1 MNLYMYNLN
10 CKNNFKAVL
19 ISLLL
24 INTVLLN
31 AQQNLN
37 ENKYDNIIK
46 EIRTF
51 NFSKSD
57 DVISKQPIDNKI
69 KEEFRL
75 YNAILNEYAV
85 YKDSSKV
92 KFKNDGAY
100 NSDYHEALALL
111 NEGLHTLLYKYD
123 EEPKALNTLNKA
135 LEIAMVLK
143 NKPLVCEITRTILL
157 YYKRLFSIKENSYK
171 YYLEIYK
178 NNAYDILE
186 NQIYTVVSINL
197 SLYRKDYNLSTSELK
212 ELEIVI
218 QEIPHDY
225 YKVKALLTLSIY
237 YENYIKDYKK
247 ASEGFFKA
255 YQISSKYSSGIF
267 IERAYASKINSG
279 ICLHRSQKYL
289 ESIELLNDIVETHK
303 GKSID
308 WVKNFKHI
316 SLSKSYR
323 ALEQY
328 DKAHAHLDSSRVIRN
343 RFNQKE
349 SNKVASKLQIE
360 YEVKNKDQKIDTL
373 SNENKTLTTRLMTLA
388 PFILIFALAALIF
401 FYFYKRYKKRS
412 KVLEEEQSET
422 LQKLDELKSIVIKNH
437 IILKDKTKVYIA
449 DLMYI
454 KSDDHYLNIFLSDG
468 KNHFVRGKLN
478 AITKELPPN
487 FIRCH
492 RSYIVNRNFIKQIH
506 SDTIVLIDKTQ
517 IPLSRSYK
525 DKF

>member
-1 MNLYMYNLN
+1 MYNLN

-19 ISLLL
+19 LSLLL

-31 AQQNLN
+31 AQKKRK
-37 ENKYDNIIK
+37 ENKYDNVIK

-51 NFSKSD
+51 NFSKSN
-57 DVISKQPIDNKI
+57 DVISKLPIDNKI

-75 YNAILNEYAV
+75 YNSILKEYAV
-85 YKDSSKV
+85 YKDSSEVEFKKV
-92 KFKNDGAY
+92 VVSD
-100 NSDYHEALALL
+100 SDYHKTLALL

-123 EEPKALNTLNKA
+123 EESKALKALNKA
-135 LEIAMVLK
+135 LEMALVLK

-157 YYKRLFSIKENSYK
+157 YYKRLFSIKENTYK

-178 NNAYDILE
+178 NNVYDILE

-197 SLYRKDYNLSTSELK
+197 SLYRKDYNLSSSELK
-212 ELEIVI
+212 ELEIVVK
-218 QEIPHDY
+218 EIPHDY

-247 ASEGFFKA
+247 ASEGFFDA
-255 YQISSKYSSGIF
+255 YQISSKYNSGIY
-267 IERAYASKINSG
+267 IEQAYASQINSG
-279 ICLHRSQKYL
+279 ICLRRSQKYL
-289 ESIELLNDIVETHK
+289 ESIKLLNDIVETHK

-316 SLSKSYR
+316 SLSKAYE
-323 ALEQY
+323 ALGQY
-328 DKAHAHLDSSRVIRN
+328 DKAHAHLDSSRVTRN

-349 SNKVASKLQIE
+349 SNIVASKLQIE
-360 YEVKNKDQKIDTL
+360 HEVKNKDRKIDTL
-373 SNENKTLTTRLMTLA
+373 SYKNKTLTTKLMTLT

-401 FYFYKRYKKRS
+401 FYFYKRYKSRS
-412 KVLEEEQSET
+412 KVLEAEQSET
-422 LQKLDELKSIVIKNH
+422 LQKLDELKKIVIKNH

-454 KSDDHYLNIFLSDG
+454 KSDDHYLNIFLSDS

-478 AITKELPPN
+478 AITEELPPN

-492 RSYIVNRNFIKQIH
+492 RSYIVNRNFIKQIN
-506 SDTIVLIDKTQ
+506 SDTIILIDKTQ